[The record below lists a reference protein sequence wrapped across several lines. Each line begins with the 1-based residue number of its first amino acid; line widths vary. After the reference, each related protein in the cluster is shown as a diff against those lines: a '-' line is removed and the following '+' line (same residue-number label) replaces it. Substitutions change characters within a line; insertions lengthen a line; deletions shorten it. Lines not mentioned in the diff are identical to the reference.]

1 MTGWNCLAIEPDLH
15 LHDPPPLESHQP
27 DLHLMAAQG
36 RQDAIEA
43 LLRQFRSAI
52 VRYCRARLAR
62 TNLAQTS
69 SQDEDDLAQEVCLA
83 VLRALPRFRDEGR
96 PFTALV
102 YRIAAHK
109 VTDAQRAAVRHFAV
123 DPVERLVNQP
133 DPAPGPEQQAVAAD
147 LTRRLSRL
155 LGHLSQTH
163 REIVV
168 LRVAVGLAADDV
180 GSVLG
185 MSAAAVRMAQSRA
198 LAHLRRLARDTLDEV
213 PA

>member
-1 MTGWNCLAIEPDLH
+1 VRDTPAQQKAPKGSTHAMTAPEPELVRRAVGG
-15 LHDPPPLESHQP
+15 DP
-27 DLHLMAAQG
+27 
-36 RQDAIEA
+36 DATAA
-43 LLRQFRSAI
+43 LLADLRPGI
-52 VRYCRARLAR
+52 VRYCRAHLGRVGGAY
-62 TNLAQTS
+62 TTA
-69 SQDEDDLAQEVCLA
+69 DDLAQEVCLA

-109 VTDAQRAAVRHFAV
+109 VTDAQRAAVRHLAV
-123 DPVERLVNQP
+123 DPVEHLVNQP
-133 DPAPGPEQQAVAAD
+133 DAAPGPEQQAVATD
-147 LTRRLSRL
+147 LNRRLSRL
-155 LGHLSQTH
+155 LGHLSETH

-168 LRVAVGLAADDV
+168 LRVAVGLAADEV

>member
-1 MTGWNCLAIEPDLH
+1 MTAPDAELVRRAVDG
-15 LHDPPPLESHQP
+15 DP
-27 DLHLMAAQG
+27 
-36 RQDAIEA
+36 DATAA
-43 LLRQFRSAI
+43 LLTELRPGI
-52 VRYCRARLAR
+52 MRYCRAHLGRIGGAY
-62 TNLAQTS
+62 TTA
-69 SQDEDDLAQEVCLA
+69 DDLAQEVCLA

-123 DPVERLVNQP
+123 DPVDKLVNQP
-133 DPAPGPEQQAVAAD
+133 DPAPGPEQQAVATD

>member
-1 MTGWNCLAIEPDLH
+1 MTAPEAELVRRAVDGDPD
-15 LHDPPPLESHQP
+15 
-27 DLHLMAAQG
+27 ATAV
-36 RQDAIEA
+36 
-43 LLRQFRSAI
+43 LLTELRPGI
-52 VRYCRARLAR
+52 VRYCRAHLGRIGGAY
-62 TNLAQTS
+62 TTA
-69 SQDEDDLAQEVCLA
+69 DDLAQEVCLA

-109 VTDAQRAAVRHFAV
+109 VTDAQRAAVRHFAI
-123 DPVERLVNQP
+123 DPVDKLVNQP
-133 DPAPGPEQQAVAAD
+133 DPAPGPEQQAVATD

-168 LRVAVGLAADDV
+168 LRVAVGLAADEV
-180 GSVLG
+180 GGVLG

-198 LAHLRRLARDTLDEV
+198 LAPLRRLARDTLDEV